1 MSIEDTCLVLIFLV
15 ILLMLATKY
24 VEKNSG
30 KKLPTFIFIVPFV
43 MIFLTGVYVLT
54 SHVNNKNKNHNKAPI
69 EKKIEH
75 KEYKK

>member
-1 MSIEDTCLVLIFLV
+1 MGIGDTCLILIFLV
-15 ILLMLATKY
+15 ILLILATRY

-30 KKLPTFIFIVPFV
+30 KKIPAFLFVVPFV

-54 SHVNNKNKNHNKAPI
+54 SQVKNKNENDNKASI

-75 KEYKK
+75 KENKK